1 MTTWNKRLRP
11 VAAIMALL
19 TVGGLFGAVSAN
31 AVDVTGNAGGNVT
44 STVSAAGTPS
54 TADVTNAA
62 VNKAAA
68 TVNESKPI
76 DQGTE
81 AYIKSHMDAKYVGSG
96 GTLKTADALTTVATI
111 VDGNRFKG
119 KTLDD
124 LWADRDGDGVSDQW
138 DTLLDN
144 AYGVAALYDT
154 GQGQYYVA
162 QVGNPANGRTTLQ
175 ALAGRN
181 DTSGTV
187 YNDVVYDDKTNL
199 AYVPK
204 HYLKDAGNQANSVRL
219 QILSSV
225 KNAKKASDIDVKVS
239 ESGVKGDVT
248 SDGVAS
254 VGTGNPVTQLRI
266 AKDADA
272 RKSISDKTIDSVKIN
287 DIEYGADSGVWSY
300 DTKTGNLTINMSA
313 TAINNVAVTMS
324 NTPWKAISGAFGAL
338 AAKKAYAGEPNYTGG
353 VWRFSGTPRAGQA
366 FKVQANNMYQVNGK
380 SSDGA
385 APRYWGVMPVG
396 VSPEDLVRAI
406 INGTG
411 VYLGNFDSHGQIERS
426 TYIGQQVV
434 QSDGMTIQLPS
445 NMSTDLALF
454 CAHVGVDNNLN
465 LHDGYNHGSWDTDGA
480 FIRILAVNGYRLTI
494 AVVNP
499 TQDTQS
505 GVGIFY
511 VTWQPSTYGITAS
524 TQVQTT
530 KDDGKEPWVN
540 GGTTADGKYVYGE
553 IDHDTNWV
561 RDTVTITAH
570 DGIKPT
576 GAMFNIDYWLHCV
589 TADGK
594 DLMVKKSQADQ
605 FSGVIWQNQSATV
618 TGPAFTSM
626 DLWGK
631 PYWPMNA
638 KFFFDVNVMRGVN
651 NDASVW
657 PGGMVQTFG
666 ENDKNESWFRKST
679 DLTVAT
685 EARYYDANG
694 NGVSASPTLNG
705 SQSVLDHLSITPT
718 DQWVRSNETLTYTV
732 TLNYDYDKNGTVD
745 KSVTKTKT
753 ESTYGGWATGQIH
766 EADSD
771 KFTAADLGLKGG
783 WKPGAY
789 WFDVTVSRSDVAA
802 APSLSKDSY
811 VHEGKNDAKEKFE
824 VKDIMPQHT
833 LPSVS
838 TKVTAD
844 TARDGNPVKDQ
855 VTVTMPANR
864 TDFKVTGVTVKARGR
879 LYWSPDKGTEGEA
892 VPQNAKKIADL
903 TPLTFTSDMLADG
916 SETLTYDPAAD
927 NALKAV
933 GAQSRLGTGYY
944 TYVWR
949 LDKSDLKGQTATL
962 TWSLGMAK
970 ITQTETTDVLF
981 QNMKDTVP
989 DGWKPG
995 AEQTTMDA
1003 TWTPTILKLGHVG
1016 QADGKWM
1023 DSRPAANAILN
1034 MAETTDATGR
1044 ALASTAQTSQIQLKQ
1059 DGTGVFP
1066 TQVIGMGQTRYY
1078 KIWESRVGKPFN
1090 VPKNGAY
1097 WMVTAKQVPGT
1108 TGVQL
1113 TVTGTSDETRWLVR
1127 TWSGTDNGS
1136 SAGSGL
1142 KNNPVDWKV
1151 TLGDTLDAN
1160 VTPPSTGGTADTL
1173 RMWAVI
1179 AAATGLAAAGA
1190 LTAVTRRSAH
1200 AGRHSA

>member
-11 VAAIMALL
+11 VAAIVALL
-19 TVGGLFGAVSAN
+19 TAVGLFGAGSASASNTAGKTTSGGYAITVKPYDSEQSLNNVIVSAR
-31 AVDVTGNAGGNVT
+31 
-44 STVSAAGTPS
+44 
-54 TADVTNAA
+54 
-62 VNKAAA
+62 
-68 TVNESKPI
+68 PI
-76 DQGTE
+76 DSDMARQACE
-81 AYIKSHMDAKYVGSG
+81 NAKVTPPASLPGGLMSLPYSNRMIIASAMMNQSTLPAPSATRIGE
-96 GTLKTADALTTVATI
+96 GTLKVPTKGLWLVSSQFGFAITKAPGNVNINGYMKTEDSLSKREVQKLNDVKAAPSGQTDITPSAFRNATPHVRNATLIERKGSRKSAKMADYNT
-111 VDGNRFKG
+111 
-119 KTLDD
+119 
-124 LWADRDGDGVSDQW
+124 
-138 DTLLDN
+138 
-144 AYGVAALYDT
+144 Y
-154 GQGQYYVA
+154 
-162 QVGNPANGRTTLQ
+162 
-175 ALAGRN
+175 N
-181 DTSGTV
+181 DT
-187 YNDVVYDDKTNL
+187 
-199 AYVPK
+199 
-204 HYLKDAGNQANSVRL
+204 
-219 QILSSV
+219 
-225 KNAKKASDIDVKVS
+225 
-239 ESGVKGDVT
+239 
-248 SDGVAS
+248 
-254 VGTGNPVTQLRI
+254 
-266 AKDADA
+266 
-272 RKSISDKTIDSVKIN
+272 
-287 DIEYGADSGVWSY
+287 
-300 DTKTGNLTINMSA
+300 
-313 TAINNVAVTMS
+313 
-324 NTPWKAISGAFGAL
+324 
-338 AAKKAYAGEPNYTGG
+338 
-353 VWRFSGTPRAGQA
+353 
-366 FKVQANNMYQVNGK
+366 QVN
-380 SSDGA
+380 
-385 APRYWGVMPVG
+385 PVG
-396 VSPEDLVRAI
+396 VGRLVQWTGDILTHYFTWGGHPVICQDPLKNPPINGATYAAYTWADGMNIPSVGGDLKRAFYYGYGGPGNIFQNPDDALIATHYVVAFKLGHPVPEDVKTSWQYKALMDIADH
-406 INGTG
+406 GATG
-411 VYLGNFDSHGQIERS
+411 VEQTEI
-426 TYIGQQVV
+426 
-434 QSDGMTIQLPS
+434 IQLHP
-445 NMSTDLALF
+445 
-454 CAHVGVDNNLN
+454 VGNANPYHQWLIFAVF
-465 LHDGYNHGSWDTDGA
+465 HSYNISAT
-480 FIRILAVNGYRLTI
+480 
-494 AVVNP
+494 
-499 TQDTQS
+499 
-505 GVGIFY
+505 
-511 VTWQPSTYGITAS
+511 
-524 TQVQTT
+524 TQVQTS
-530 KDDGKEPWVN
+530 KDNGQEPWVN

-561 RDTVTITAH
+561 RDTVTVTVNN
-570 DGIKPT
+570 GNKPA
-576 GAMFNIDYWLHCV
+576 GASFNLDYWLHCK

-594 DLMVKKSQADQ
+594 EYMAKKSQENQ
-605 FSGVIWQNQSATV
+605 LSGAMNLNQSATV

>member
-11 VAAIMALL
+11 VAAIVALL
-19 TVGGLFGAVSAN
+19 TAVGLFGAGSASASSTAGKTTSGGYAITVKPYDSEQSLNNVIVSAR
-31 AVDVTGNAGGNVT
+31 
-44 STVSAAGTPS
+44 
-54 TADVTNAA
+54 
-62 VNKAAA
+62 
-68 TVNESKPI
+68 PI
-76 DQGTE
+76 DSDMARQACE
-81 AYIKSHMDAKYVGSG
+81 NAKVTPPASLPGGLMSLPYSNRMIIASAMMNQSTLPAPSATRIGE
-96 GTLKTADALTTVATI
+96 GTLKVPTKGLWLVSSQFGFAITKAPGNVNINGYMKTEDSLSKREVQKLNDVKAAPSGQTDITPSAFRNATPHVRNATLIERKGSRKSAKMADYNT
-111 VDGNRFKG
+111 
-119 KTLDD
+119 
-124 LWADRDGDGVSDQW
+124 
-138 DTLLDN
+138 
-144 AYGVAALYDT
+144 Y
-154 GQGQYYVA
+154 
-162 QVGNPANGRTTLQ
+162 
-175 ALAGRN
+175 N
-181 DTSGTV
+181 DT
-187 YNDVVYDDKTNL
+187 
-199 AYVPK
+199 
-204 HYLKDAGNQANSVRL
+204 
-219 QILSSV
+219 
-225 KNAKKASDIDVKVS
+225 
-239 ESGVKGDVT
+239 
-248 SDGVAS
+248 
-254 VGTGNPVTQLRI
+254 
-266 AKDADA
+266 
-272 RKSISDKTIDSVKIN
+272 
-287 DIEYGADSGVWSY
+287 
-300 DTKTGNLTINMSA
+300 
-313 TAINNVAVTMS
+313 
-324 NTPWKAISGAFGAL
+324 
-338 AAKKAYAGEPNYTGG
+338 
-353 VWRFSGTPRAGQA
+353 
-366 FKVQANNMYQVNGK
+366 QVN
-380 SSDGA
+380 
-385 APRYWGVMPVG
+385 PVG
-396 VSPEDLVRAI
+396 VGRLVQWTGDILTHYFTWGGHPVICQDPVKDAPINGATYAAYTWADGMNIPSVGGDLKRAFYYGYGGPGNIFQNPDDALIATHYVVAFKLGHPVPEDVKTSWQYKALMDIADH
-406 INGTG
+406 GATG
-411 VYLGNFDSHGQIERS
+411 VEQTEI
-426 TYIGQQVV
+426 
-434 QSDGMTIQLPS
+434 IQLHP
-445 NMSTDLALF
+445 
-454 CAHVGVDNNLN
+454 VGNANPYHQWLIFAVF
-465 LHDGYNHGSWDTDGA
+465 HSYNISAT
-480 FIRILAVNGYRLTI
+480 
-494 AVVNP
+494 
-499 TQDTQS
+499 
-505 GVGIFY
+505 
-511 VTWQPSTYGITAS
+511 
-524 TQVQTT
+524 TQVQTS
-530 KDDGKEPWVN
+530 KDNGQEPWVN

-553 IDHDTNWV
+553 IDHNTNWV

-631 PYWPMNA
+631 PYWPTNA
-638 KFFFDVNVMRGVN
+638 KFFFDVNVMRGAN
-651 NDASVW
+651 NDATTW
-657 PGGMVQTFG
+657 PGSGMVQTFG
-666 ENDKNESWFRKST
+666 KNDKNESWFRKST

-1113 TVTGTSDETRWLVR
+1113 TVTGSSDETRWLVR

>member
-1 MTTWNKRLRP
+1 MQVSWKKHLRP
-11 VAAIMALL
+11 IAVLVALF

-31 AVDVTGNAGGNVT
+31 ASDTTGGTGGSTTNGGYSIVVKPYDSEQSLTNVIISARPIDSDMARQACESAGVTTPASLPAGLMSLSYSDRMIVASAMMNQSTLPTPSATRTGEGALKVPTKGLWLVSSQFGFAITKAPGNVNINGYMKT
-44 STVSAAGTPS
+44 EDSLSKREVQKLNDVKAAPSGQTDITPS
-54 TADVTNAA
+54 AFRNATPHVRNATLIERKGSRKSAKMADYNT
-62 VNKAAA
+62 
-68 TVNESKPI
+68 
-76 DQGTE
+76 
-81 AYIKSHMDAKYVGSG
+81 Y
-96 GTLKTADALTTVATI
+96 
-111 VDGNRFKG
+111 
-119 KTLDD
+119 
-124 LWADRDGDGVSDQW
+124 
-138 DTLLDN
+138 
-144 AYGVAALYDT
+144 
-154 GQGQYYVA
+154 
-162 QVGNPANGRTTLQ
+162 
-175 ALAGRN
+175 N
-181 DTSGTV
+181 DT
-187 YNDVVYDDKTNL
+187 
-199 AYVPK
+199 
-204 HYLKDAGNQANSVRL
+204 
-219 QILSSV
+219 
-225 KNAKKASDIDVKVS
+225 
-239 ESGVKGDVT
+239 
-248 SDGVAS
+248 
-254 VGTGNPVTQLRI
+254 
-266 AKDADA
+266 
-272 RKSISDKTIDSVKIN
+272 
-287 DIEYGADSGVWSY
+287 
-300 DTKTGNLTINMSA
+300 
-313 TAINNVAVTMS
+313 
-324 NTPWKAISGAFGAL
+324 
-338 AAKKAYAGEPNYTGG
+338 
-353 VWRFSGTPRAGQA
+353 
-366 FKVQANNMYQVNGK
+366 QVN
-380 SSDGA
+380 
-385 APRYWGVMPVG
+385 PVG
-396 VSPEDLVRAI
+396 VGRLVQWTGDIRTHYFTWGGHPVICQDPAKNPPDNGATYAAYTWADGMNIPSVGGDLKRAFYYGYGGPGNIFQNSDDALIATHYVVAFKLGHPVPEGVKTSWQYQALMNIADHGA
-406 INGTG
+406 TG
-411 VYLGNFDSHGQIERS
+411 VEQTEI
-426 TYIGQQVV
+426 
-434 QSDGMTIQLPS
+434 IQLHP
-445 NMSTDLALF
+445 
-454 CAHVGVDNNLN
+454 VGNANRGRQWLIFAVF
-465 LHDGYNHGSWDTDGA
+465 HSYNISAT
-480 FIRILAVNGYRLTI
+480 
-494 AVVNP
+494 
-499 TQDTQS
+499 
-505 GVGIFY
+505 
-511 VTWQPSTYGITAS
+511 

-530 KDDGKEPWVN
+530 KDNGKEPWIN
-540 GGTTADGKYVYGE
+540 GGTTADGKSWYGE

-561 RDTVTITAH
+561 RDTVTVTAH

-576 GAMFNIDYWLHCV
+576 GAMFNIDYWLNCK

-594 DLMVKKSQADQ
+594 KYVVKKSQTNQ
-605 FSGVIWQNQSATV
+605 LSGVIWQNQSATV

-638 KFFFDVNVMRGVN
+638 TFYFDVNVMRGAN
-651 NDASVW
+651 NDATTW
-657 PGGMVQTFG
+657 PGSGMVQTFG
-666 ENDKNESWFRKST
+666 VNDKNESWSRKPT

-705 SQSVLDHLSITPT
+705 TESVLDHLIIKPT

-745 KSVTKTKT
+745 KSATKTKT
-753 ESTYGGWATGQIH
+753 ESTSGGWATGQIH

-783 WKPGAY
+783 WKPGDY

-916 SETLTYDPAAD
+916 SETLTYDPTAD

-949 LDKSDLKGQTATL
+949 IDKNDLKGQTATL
-962 TWSLGMAK
+962 TWTLG
-970 ITQTETTDVLF
+970 TTSRPQTETTDVLF

-995 AEQTTMDA
+995 AEQTGMTA
-1003 TWTPTILKLGHVG
+1003 VWTPAILKVGHVG

-1023 DSRPAANAILN
+1023 DGRPAANAILN
-1034 MAETTDATGR
+1034 MVETTDATG
-1044 ALASTAQTSQIQLKQ
+1044 ATLAPTAQTSQIQLKT

-1066 TQVIGMGQTRYY
+1066 TQAIGMGETRYY
-1078 KIWESRVGKPFN
+1078 KVWESQVGKPFN
-1090 VPKNGAY
+1090 KPKNDAY
-1097 WMVTAKQVPGT
+1097 WMITAKQVPGT

-1127 TWSGTDNGS
+1127 AWTGTDNGT

-1190 LTAVTRRSAH
+1190 LTAVTRRSSH

>member
-11 VAAIMALL
+11 VAAVVALL
-19 TVGGLFGAVSAN
+19 TVVGLFGAGSAN
-31 AVDVTGNAGGNVT
+31 ASSTAGKTTSGGYAITVKPYDSEQSLNNVIVSARPIDSDMARQACENAKVTPPASLPDGLMSLPYSNRMIIASAMMNQSTLPAPSATRIGEGVLKVPTKGLWLVSSQFGFAITQAPGSVNINGYMKTEDSLSKREVQKLNDVKAAPSGQTDITPSAFRNATSHVRNATLIERKGSRKSAKMADYNTYNDTQVNTVGVGRLVQWTGDILTHYFTWGGHPAICQDPAKNPPDNGATYAAYTWADGMNIPSVGGDLKRAFYYGYGGPGNIFQNSDDALIATHYVVAFKLGHPVPDGVKTSWQYKALMDIADHGATGVEQTEIIQLHPVGNAN
-44 STVSAAGTPS
+44 PYRQWLIF
-54 TADVTNAA
+54 A
-62 VNKAAA
+62 VFH
-68 TVNESKPI
+68 S
-76 DQGTE
+76 
-81 AYIKSHMDAKYVGSG
+81 
-96 GTLKTADALTTVATI
+96 
-111 VDGNRFKG
+111 
-119 KTLDD
+119 
-124 LWADRDGDGVSDQW
+124 
-138 DTLLDN
+138 
-144 AYGVAALYDT
+144 
-154 GQGQYYVA
+154 
-162 QVGNPANGRTTLQ
+162 
-175 ALAGRN
+175 
-181 DTSGTV
+181 
-187 YNDVVYDDKTNL
+187 YN
-199 AYVPK
+199 
-204 HYLKDAGNQANSVRL
+204 
-219 QILSSV
+219 I
-225 KNAKKASDIDVKVS
+225 
-239 ESGVKGDVT
+239 
-248 SDGVAS
+248 
-254 VGTGNPVTQLRI
+254 
-266 AKDADA
+266 
-272 RKSISDKTIDSVKIN
+272 
-287 DIEYGADSGVWSY
+287 
-300 DTKTGNLTINMSA
+300 SA
-313 TAINNVAVTMS
+313 T
-324 NTPWKAISGAFGAL
+324 
-338 AAKKAYAGEPNYTGG
+338 
-353 VWRFSGTPRAGQA
+353 
-366 FKVQANNMYQVNGK
+366 
-380 SSDGA
+380 
-385 APRYWGVMPVG
+385 
-396 VSPEDLVRAI
+396 
-406 INGTG
+406 
-411 VYLGNFDSHGQIERS
+411 
-426 TYIGQQVV
+426 
-434 QSDGMTIQLPS
+434 
-445 NMSTDLALF
+445 
-454 CAHVGVDNNLN
+454 
-465 LHDGYNHGSWDTDGA
+465 
-480 FIRILAVNGYRLTI
+480 
-494 AVVNP
+494 
-499 TQDTQS
+499 
-505 GVGIFY
+505 
-511 VTWQPSTYGITAS
+511 

-530 KDDGKEPWVN
+530 KDNGQEPWVN
-540 GGTTADGKYVYGE
+540 GGTTADGKFWYGE

-561 RDTVTITAH
+561 RDTVTVTAH

-576 GAMFNIDYWLHCV
+576 GAMFNLDYWLHCK

-594 DLMVKKSQADQ
+594 EYVVKKSQTNQ
-605 FSGVIWQNQSATV
+605 LSGVIWQNQSATV
-618 TGPAFTSM
+618 AGPAFTSM

-638 KFFFDVNVMRGVN
+638 TFWFDVNVMRGAN
-651 NDASVW
+651 NDATTW
-657 PGGMVQTFG
+657 PGSGMVQTFG
-666 ENDKNESWFRKST
+666 VNDKNESWSRKPT

-705 SQSVLDHLSITPT
+705 SQSVLDHLMIKPT

-732 TLNYDYDKNGTVD
+732 TLNYDYGKNGTVD
-745 KSVTKTKT
+745 KSATKTKT

-771 KFTAADLGLKGG
+771 KFTAADLGLKDG

-789 WFDVTVSRSDVAA
+789 WFDVTVSRSSVEA

-811 VHEGKNDAKEKFE
+811 AHEGKNDAKEKFE

-855 VTVTMPANR
+855 VTVTMPANH

-879 LYWSPDKGTEGEA
+879 LYWSPDKGTEGDA
-892 VPQNAKKIADL
+892 IPQNAKKIADL

-949 LDKSDLKGQTATL
+949 IDKNDLKGQTATL
-962 TWSLGMAK
+962 TWTLG
-970 ITQTETTDVLF
+970 TTSRSQTETTDVLF

-1003 TWTPTILKLGHVG
+1003 TWTPAILKLGHVG

-1023 DSRPAANAILN
+1023 DARPAANAILN

-1044 ALASTAQTSQIQLKQ
+1044 ALAPTAQTSQIQLKQ

-1113 TVTGTSDETRWLVR
+1113 TVTGSSDETRWLVR

-1190 LTAVTRRSAH
+1190 LTAVTRRSSH